1 MVPRDRLED
10 AAGFDAA
17 VLGRWGLARQAAALL
32 RPGLSWWFVAPA
44 LALFGLVIVW
54 PMVLGVGFAFTDWNG
69 LDRTWRLVG
78 VANFRRIVGDR
89 QVVSAIG
96 TTLILAGSL
105 VVAKM
110 VIGLALALALNTAI
124 KTRNILRLI
133 VFMPVVL
140 TPVITSYVWK
150 YIFSTEG
157 AINRIA
163 DTLGIGFLHQGWL
176 GSPRLA
182 LLCVIIVTA
191 WQSVGLA
198 MVIFLA
204 GLQAVPQELVEAATI
219 DGASRWQRL
228 RLVVLPLL
236 APAITVNV
244 VLALVQGLKFFDQ
257 IYVLTAGGPGYAT
270 ETLSTIIYKT
280 SFYYGEF
287 GYGSA
292 IALVF
297 AVMVAVLVFSATHAL
312 RRREIA
318 HG

>member
-1 MVPRDRLED
+1 MSVVSTGAAFSGGRRL
-10 AAGFDAA
+10 AAS
-17 VLGRWGLARQAAALL
+17 LQ
-32 RPGLSWWFVAPA
+32 RPGLSWWFITPA
-44 LALFGLVIVW
+44 LALFVFVLAA
-54 PMVLGVGFAFTDWNG
+54 PMLQGVGFAFTNWNG
-69 LDRTWRLVG
+69 LDRSYELVG
-78 VANFRRIVGDR
+78 LRNFGRIAGDR
-89 QVVSAIG
+89 QVISAIG
-96 TTLILAGSL
+96 TTLILAGAL
-105 VVAKM
+105 VVSKM

-124 KTRNILRLI
+124 KTRNLLRMI

-157 AINRIA
+157 AVNRIA
-163 DTLGIGFLHQGWL
+163 DALGIGFLHQGWL
-176 GSPRLA
+176 GNPRLA

-204 GLQAVPQELVEAATI
+204 GLQAVPQELVEASTI
-219 DGASRWQRL
+219 DGASGWQRL
-228 RLVVLPLL
+228 RLIILPLL

-297 AVMVAVLVFSATHAL
+297 AVIVGGLVFGATHLL
-312 RRREIA
+312 RRREFA

>member
-1 MVPRDRLED
+1 MTALRSL
-10 AAGFDAA
+10 
-17 VLGRWGLARQAAALL
+17 LA
-32 RPGLSWWFVAPA
+32 PGLSWWFAVPA
-44 LALFGLVIVW
+44 ICLFTFVLAY

-69 LDRTWRLVG
+69 LDRTWDYVG
-78 VANFRRIVGDR
+78 LRNFMRIGNDR

-105 VVAKM
+105 VAVKM
-110 VIGLALALALNTAI
+110 VLGFLLAVGLNGAI
-124 KTRNILRLI
+124 RTRNVLRMI

-157 AINRIA
+157 AVNRIA
-163 DTLGIGFLHQGWL
+163 DALGLTFLHQGWL
-176 GSPRLA
+176 GHPRLA
-182 LLCVIIVTA
+182 LLCVVIVTA

-204 GLQAVPQELVEAATI
+204 GLQAVPAELVEAAII

-228 RLVVLPLL
+228 RMVVIPLL

-287 GYGSA
+287 GYGAS
-292 IALVF
+292 IALIF
-297 AVMVAVLVFSATHAL
+297 AIIVAGLVFTATHFL
-312 RRREIA
+312 RSREIA

>member
-1 MVPRDRLED
+1 M
-10 AAGFDAA
+10 
-17 VLGRWGLARQAAALL
+17 
-32 RPGLSWWFVAPA
+32 PA
-44 LALFGLVIVW
+44 LVMFGFVIVW
-54 PMVLGVGFAFTDWNG
+54 PMVLGIGFAFTDWNG

-78 VANFRRIVGDR
+78 VANFRRILGDR

-110 VIGLALALALNTAI
+110 AIGLALALALNTAI

-163 DTLGIGFLHQGWL
+163 DALGIGFLHQGWL
-176 GSPRLA
+176 GNPRLA
-182 LLCVIIVTA
+182 LLCVIVVTA

-228 RLVVLPLL
+228 RLVILPLL

-297 AVMVAVLVFSATHAL
+297 AAMVAVLVFSATHAL